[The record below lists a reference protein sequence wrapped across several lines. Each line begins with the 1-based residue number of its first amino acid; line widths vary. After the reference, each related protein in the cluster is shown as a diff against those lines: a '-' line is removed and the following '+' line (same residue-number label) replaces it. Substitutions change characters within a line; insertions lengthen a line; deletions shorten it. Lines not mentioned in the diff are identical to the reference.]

1 MLEFSRLWNLE
12 YLRPE
17 DFDSYHADDG
27 KEYPSLAEKVIG
39 QASKKAAAAD
49 NVQDLNYIR
58 PHIDSAI
65 ERFPDN
71 IWLKLNKAKVLLA
84 LGKHED
90 ALEFGLAVS
99 KSKRSEYWAW
109 KLLGDICAVIDS
121 EAAFSCYCKALLC
134 PTDDQYTSNLR
145 LKLAQLM
152 VDNHDL
158 AAAKYEVNRVLEYT
172 EKEGKK
178 TPEVAV
184 KIASQEWYGETQ
196 TSKSNLDYYKANV
209 SVAEALLFSKMPWIS
224 ANVGDKFTVPAI
236 EGRKPKQKR
245 KIFVQHNS
253 VPIEVSISESRFE
266 YSNLAPG
273 DGLRLKGEFDSNKRF
288 QIYVVENRKSVNRWD
303 VFSEQI
309 GVVDHVNK
317 DRNVIHFIIDK
328 EVEGVVSFAE
338 LADTFSEGDAIAVKL
353 VSHTSARGKVFRV
366 LNAVATDQI
375 PSKLV
380 KKQFCEEVRV
390 SNGMGFTENDIF
402 ISPSLVSEQQIK
414 DGQKI
419 SGEAV
424 LNYNKKRENWGWKA
438 ITLEFNE
445 Q

>member
-1 MLEFSRLWNLE
+1 
-12 YLRPE
+12 
-17 DFDSYHADDG
+17 
-27 KEYPSLAEKVIG
+27 
-39 QASKKAAAAD
+39 
-49 NVQDLNYIR
+49 
-58 PHIDSAI
+58 
-65 ERFPDN
+65 
-71 IWLKLNKAKVLLA
+71 
-84 LGKHED
+84 
-90 ALEFGLAVS
+90 
-99 KSKRSEYWAW
+99 
-109 KLLGDICAVIDS
+109 
-121 EAAFSCYCKALLC
+121 
-134 PTDDQYTSNLR
+134 
-145 LKLAQLM
+145 
-152 VDNHDL
+152 
-158 AAAKYEVNRVLEYT
+158 
-172 EKEGKK
+172 
-178 TPEVAV
+178 
-184 KIASQEWYGETQ
+184 
-196 TSKSNLDYYKANV
+196 LDYYKANV
-209 SVAEALLFSKMPWIS
+209 SAADALLFSNMPWIS
-224 ANVGDKFTVPAI
+224 ANVGDKFTVPGI
-236 EGRKPKQKR
+236 EGRKPKPKLKR
-245 KIFVQHNS
+245 KIFVKHAS
-253 VPIEVSISESRFE
+253 APIEVNISESRFE

-273 DGLRLKGEFDSNKRF
+273 DGLQLKGEFDCNKRF
-288 QIYVVENRKSVNRWD
+288 QIYVVENRKSDNRWD

-328 EVEGVVSFAE
+328 EVEGVVSFAD

-353 VSHTSARGKVFRV
+353 VSYTSAKGKVHRV

-380 KKQFCEEVRV
+380 KKQFCEVVRV